1 MKFTLVKELR
11 DDALMRPLLAGLLLF
26 MLAFLPSELLLEA
39 ERTGVTPETAAVT
52 LYGDAENFMDPL
64 PAETLLEQ
72 LHAKL
77 FFTMFT
83 LLTLGAVYIRL
94 MGPGRFKTVP
104 LHLTLLAALAE
115 PPLLLLAYYRG
126 EAYLLPWLGAFWLW
140 HAGAFV
146 LALVS
151 LGLLFRPG
159 R

>member
-26 MLAFLPSELLLEA
+26 ALAFLPSELLLEA
-39 ERTGVTPETAAVT
+39 ERTGVTPETAALT
-52 LYGDAENFMDPL
+52 LYGDEANFMDPL

-94 MGPGRFKTVP
+94 IGTGRFKMAP
-104 LHLTLLAALAE
+104 LHLTLIAALAE
-115 PPLLLLAYYRG
+115 PVLLLLAYCRG
-126 EAYLLPWLGAFWLW
+126 EAFLLPWLGAFWLW
-140 HAGAFV
+140 HLGAILLAFV
-146 LALVS
+146 S
-151 LGLLFRPG
+151 LLLLLKPG